1 MKANKVFEGLANTI
15 VKRHKLIVVA
25 WIVVILLS
33 VGVILT
39 QESKLSYDMTTMEL
53 KENPESLAGMDII
66 DEQFNHVPAVTTI
79 VVITHANAA
88 DITGFYDTF
97 GYTQTSPSDP
107 KPMGKVPARY
117 GASSV
122 LVVSETESLPAN
134 DGGFISIYAIM
145 YLDDSIK
152 TTDQVP
158 VIRELVAAT
167 LADLSKTDALVT
179 YVTGNDAI
187 TYDTEKSS
195 SEDMAKIDPIS
206 IMLILVLIGLFFR
219 SFVASATPPAVVGG
233 AYAIMLCLLF
243 FLGNIMDIFYISP
256 VIMLVSMLGA
266 GCDYSIFVI
275 ARYREERKL
284 GLDKEAAVR
293 ESVKWAGESITTSGM
308 SVIIGFGVMSFC
320 SFSMI
325 SSMGMVLAL
334 GIVVALLAA
343 LTLIPSILFLTGD
356 KVFFPSKVETYQ
368 DGSKAMNGW
377 YGNWSR
383 RGTRYFRSTAR
394 HSMKYAKPIVIAAIL
409 FTVPMAYIMATEEGS
424 YDMISTMPPGEA
436 KDGVN
441 IITESVGGGMIMPSY
456 IVYEYNAA
464 TPFANVDVN
473 AGTLTWNLDP
483 LDLSDPTKGGDLL
496 LLLKMDI
503 DMMKMDNITLVTSA
517 AMYQAM
523 EIFVNEYL
531 TSGSTTNLENLL
543 AAEGLSPG
551 VINEVVEELKK
562 TADSLPGATLGD
574 KIKAYQFAAYTTGV
588 VSKDGNFTKTT
599 VLFTD
604 EPMSNTSMN
613 TIGELREF
621 ISFSVEH
628 DDTGML
634 VAAWVTGSAAMTYDI
649 SQIVSGEFTIIEIVV
664 ILLIFLLLFF
674 VMKSYLTP
682 IRALATIIM
691 SIIWTIGVTHILFSF
706 ILGIPVLWMIP
717 IILFVVCLGLGM
729 DYDILL
735 TTRIREN
742 VVKGMTNDDA
752 IEHALEKSGAVITIC
767 GLIMAGT
774 FFTLTTSSAP
784 MLQEF
789 GFALGFA
796 ILIDAL
802 IVRTYIVPAIMHLM
816 GDLNWRGPKF
826 LGGKVSAAKAVDAEG
841 ASVEPGSEK

>member
-15 VKRHKLIVVA
+15 VKRHKLIVIAWVA
-25 WIVVILLS
+25 VLILS

-53 KENPESLAGMDII
+53 KENPESLAGMTII
-66 DEQFNHVPAVTTI
+66 DDEFYPTPEVTTLI
-79 VVITHANAA
+79 VITHANAT
-88 DITGFYDTF
+88 DIDGFFAAF
-97 GYTQTSPSDP
+97 GDPTATPAGKFPAHYGTS
-107 KPMGKVPARY
+107 AI
-117 GASSV
+117 
-122 LVVSETESLPAN
+122 VVVEREKQEAN
-134 DGGFISIYAIM
+134 NGGYVSIYAVM
-145 YLDDSIK
+145 FLDDTIK
-152 TTDQVP
+152 TTGEVP
-158 VIRELVAAT
+158 VIRGLISET
-167 LADLSKTDALVT
+167 LNDLNKTDVLT
-179 YVTGNDAI
+179 TFVTGNDAI
-187 TYDTEKSS
+187 TFDTETSS

-219 SFVASATPPAVVGG
+219 SFVTSATPPAVVGG

-293 ESVKWAGESITTSGM
+293 ESVKWAGESITTSGI

-325 SSMGMVLAL
+325 SSMGIVLAL

-343 LTLIPSILFLTGD
+343 LTLIPSILFLAGD
-356 KVFFPSKVETYQ
+356 RIFFPSKMETYE

-383 RGTRYFRSTAR
+383 RGLRYFRSTAR

-409 FTVPMAYIMATEEGS
+409 FTIPMAYIMTTEEGS

-436 KDGVN
+436 RDGVD
-441 IITESVGGGMIMPSY
+441 IIVDSVGGGMIMPTY
-456 IVYEYNAA
+456 IVYEYN
-464 TPFANVDVN
+464 TPFADVN
-473 AGTLTWNLDP
+473 ETTQKLIWKLPMTDLVSDYELLMLLQLD
-483 LDLSDPTKGGDLL
+483 
-496 LLLKMDI
+496 MQ
-503 DMMKMDNITLVTSA
+503 MMGMDNITLIESA
-517 AMYQAM
+517 VMYQAM
-523 EIFVNEYL
+523 ELFVTDYL
-531 TSGSTTNLENLL
+531 NGTDPGMDNLKTLL
-543 AAEGLSPG
+543 LGFGLDG
-551 VINEVVEELKK
+551 KAVNMVVDELMK
-562 TADSLPGATLGD
+562 TADALPGATTTD
-574 KIKAYQFAAYTTGV
+574 KVEAYRYAAFTTGM

-599 VLFTD
+599 VIMTD
-604 EPMSNTSMN
+604 EPMSNVSMG
-613 TIGELREF
+613 TISELREF
-621 ISFSVEH
+621 ISESVKY
-628 DDTGML
+628 DNSGML
-634 VAAWVTGSAAMTYDI
+634 TAAWVTGSAAMTYDI
-649 SQIVSGEFTIIEIVV
+649 SQIVGAEFTIIEIVV

-691 SIIWTIGVTHILFSF
+691 SIVWTIGVTHILFSF

-742 VVKGMTNDDA
+742 VVKGMTNDEA

-802 IVRTYIVPAIMHLM
+802 VVRTYIVPAIMHLM

-826 LGGKVSAAKAVDAEG
+826 LGGKVSAAKAEHAEKE
-841 ASVEPGSEK
+841 SQE

>member
-15 VKRHKLIVVA
+15 VKRHKLIVVL
-25 WIVVILLS
+25 WIVAILLS
-33 VGVILT
+33 VGVVLT
-39 QESKLSYDMTTMEL
+39 QDSKLSYDMTTMEL

-66 DEQFNHVPAVTTI
+66 DNEFYAVPAVTTLI
-79 VVITHANAA
+79 VVQYANLG
-88 DITGFYDTF
+88 DTGNFNSEFTTLMENKY
-97 GYTQTSPSDP
+97 GS
-107 KPMGKVPARY
+107 GKVTVGEQADLGHAGEY
-117 GASSV
+117 V
-122 LVVSETESLPAN
+122 
-134 DGGFISIYAIM
+134 SIYSISYHDDAI
-145 YLDDSIK
+145 D

-158 VIRELVAAT
+158 IVRGLVAQ
-167 LADLSKTDALVT
+167 ALEESTAVAAVKT

-187 TYDTEKSS
+187 TYDTETSS
-195 SEDMAKIDPIS
+195 SEDMEKIDPIS

-243 FLGNIMDIFYISP
+243 FLGGVMDIFYISP

-284 GLDKEAAVR
+284 GLDKEGAVR
-293 ESVKWAGESITTSGM
+293 ESVKWAGESITTSGI

-325 SSMGMVLAL
+325 STMGMVLAM

-343 LTLIPSILFLTGD
+343 LTLIPSILFLAGD
-356 KVFFPSKVETYQ
+356 RIFFPSKVETYQ
-368 DGSKAMNGW
+368 DGSKAMAGW

-383 RGTRYFRSTAR
+383 RGVRYFRSTAR

-409 FTVPMAYIMATEEGS
+409 FTIPMAYIMATEEGS
-424 YDMISTMPPGEA
+424 YDMIGTMPPGEA
-436 KDGVN
+436 KDGVG
-441 IITESVGGGMIMPSY
+441 IITETVGGGVIMPSY
-456 IVYEYNAA
+456 VVIEYTNPVA
-464 TPFANVDVN
+464 TMDHDTGQLNWTMNQAESLAFLALDLEVMKDVN
-473 AGTLTWNLDP
+473 NIKM
-483 LDLSDPTKGGDLL
+483 LSSL
-496 LLLKMDI
+496 
-503 DMMKMDNITLVTSA
+503 
-517 AMYQAM
+517 AMYQYVEPYM
-523 EIFVNEYL
+523 EGYL
-531 TSGSTTNLENLL
+531 SGGGINFTTLKTELL
-543 AAEGLSPG
+543 IAGIPEG
-551 VINEVVEELKK
+551 
-562 TADSLPGATLGD
+562 TADFLIAELTDVANKLPGTTTAD
-574 KIKAYQFAAYTTGV
+574 KMAAYRYAAYITGM
-588 VSKDGNFTKTT
+588 VSADGLYSKTT
-599 VLFTD
+599 VIMND

-613 TIGELREF
+613 TIGDLRQFYGDKLEF
-621 ISFSVEH
+621 PDI
-628 DDTGML
+628 TITAINPILGI
-634 VAAWVTGSAAMTYDI
+634 WVTGSAAMTYDI
-649 SQIVSGEFTIIEIVV
+649 SQIVGSEFTIIEIVV
-664 ILLIFLLLFF
+664 VILIFLLLFF

-691 SIIWTIGVTHILFSF
+691 SIIWTIGITHILFSF
-706 ILGIPVLWMIP
+706 ILGVPVLWMIP

-742 VVKGMTNDDA
+742 VVKGMTNDEA

-767 GLIMAGT
+767 GLIMSGT
-774 FFTLTTSSAP
+774 FFTLTLSSAP

-826 LGGKVSAAKAVDAEG
+826 LGGKVSAAKAEQM
-841 ASVEPGSEK
+841 ERESEQ

>member
-25 WIVVILLS
+25 WIAVILLS

-66 DEQFNHVPAVTTI
+66 DERFNPVPEVTTLI
-79 VVITHANAA
+79 VVTHTEKD
-88 DITGFYDTF
+88 DIDGF
-97 GYTQTSPSDP
+97 QTSLVSKIDT
-107 KPMGKVPARY
+107 KY
-117 GASSV
+117 GTGSV
-122 LVVSETESLPAN
+122 SVDKQEEKLEESTGA
-134 DGGFISIYAIM
+134 GFISIYTLS
-145 YLDDSIK
+145 YHDDDIS
-152 TTDQVP
+152 TTDEVP
-158 VIRELVAAT
+158 TIRGLVSDTVSGMT
-167 LADLSKTDALVT
+167 LTGELVT

-187 TYDTEKSS
+187 TYDTETSS
-195 SEDMAKIDPIS
+195 SEDMKKIDPIS

-243 FLGNIMDIFYISP
+243 FLGGVMDIFYITP

-325 SSMGMVLAL
+325 SSMGIVLAL
-334 GIVVALLAA
+334 GIVIALLAA
-343 LTLIPSILFLTGD
+343 LTLIPSILFLAGD
-356 KVFFPSKVETYQ
+356 RIFFPSKVETYQ
-368 DGSKAMNGW
+368 DGSKSMNGW

-441 IITESVGGGMIMPSY
+441 IITETIGGGFIMPSY
-456 IVYEYNAA
+456 VVMEYDQKIAD
-464 TPFANVDVN
+464 VDQN
-473 AGTLTWNLDP
+473 TKDLTWETAFELKTP
-483 LDLSDPTKGGDLL
+483 IYIMKDLELMGR
-496 LLLKMDI
+496 
-503 DMMKMDNITLVTSA
+503 DNISA
-517 AMYQAM
+517 VISPSMYL
-523 EIFVNEYL
+523 YL
-531 TSGSTTNLENLL
+531 ELPTVQYITSGPSAIPTIITDLKAL
-543 AAEGLSPG
+543 GLSQAQA
-551 VINEVVEELKK
+551 EE
-562 TADSLPGATLGD
+562 AVQIIVMLGD
-574 KIKAYQFAAYTTGV
+574 STYKYNNGVSSNWGQAYRYDAFRSGYISDNGMY
-588 VSKDGNFTKTT
+588 SKTT
-599 VLFTD
+599 VIMTD
-604 EPMSNTSMN
+604 EPMSNTSMK
-613 TIGELREF
+613 TIGEIREF
-621 ISFSVEH
+621 YSEFVK
-628 DDTGML
+628 DDITLIPGT
-634 VAAWVTGSAAMTYDI
+634 VVVTATWVTGSAAMTYDI
-649 SQIVSGEFTIIEIVV
+649 SQIVSGEFTIIEIIV

-691 SIIWTIGVTHILFSF
+691 SIIWTIGITHILFSF
-706 ILGIPVLWMIP
+706 ILGIPVLWMVP

-742 VVKGMTNDDA
+742 VVKGMTNDEA

-826 LGGKVSAAKAVDAEG
+826 LGGKVSAAKAEKAQEAENN
-841 ASVEPGSEK
+841 SSE